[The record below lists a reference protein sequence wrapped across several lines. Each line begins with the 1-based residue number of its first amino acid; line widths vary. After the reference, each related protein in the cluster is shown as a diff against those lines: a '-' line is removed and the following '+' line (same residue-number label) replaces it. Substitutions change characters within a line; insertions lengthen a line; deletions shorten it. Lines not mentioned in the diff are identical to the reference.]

1 MTGVQTCALPIFKRL
16 CVALSAFNNPS
27 QPIIDERIVQWV
39 ANWTVFHLEKLLERL
54 EINGID
60 EDVGINEEIL
70 SIIHSTGTSGA
81 TSRDIVRRHRG
92 FKRLD
97 AIQKMELLEKL
108 LANAQ
113 IIEQKEGKAVR
124 FFMPVFFKKDCKA
137 TSK

>member
-1 MTGVQTCALPIFKRL
+1 MWL

-39 ANWTVFHLEKLLERL
+39 ANWIVFHLEKLLERL

-70 SIIHSTGTSGA
+70 GIIHSTGTNGA

-113 IIEQKEGKAVR
+113 IVEQKEGKAVR
-124 FFMPVFFKKDCKA
+124 YFMPVFFKKGLQGNI
-137 TSK
+137 